1 MTPEQSRP
9 RVLIVDDVPVNIKL
23 LRELLKNSYS
33 VNFATDGHTALALA
47 ESSLPDL
54 VLLDIS
60 MPEMDGYEVCRRLKS
75 NPATRA
81 IPVVFLTAQS
91 DETNELEGLTLGA
104 IDYITK
110 PFSPP
115 IVLARV
121 KNHIDFALAK
131 SRLNEAYTLL
141 DLKNQELDD
150 KNRALE
156 VLLQTDRLTQ
166 LHNRH
171 KLDEAFQIEV
181 QRARRYG
188 TQFSVIILDVDSFK
202 TVNDTFGHL
211 VGDSVLV
218 QVADTLSANVREMD
232 LVGRWGGE
240 EFLLL
245 CPETGLDVAAE
256 LANRLRAVLA
266 GTPLPPVDRV
276 TASFGVAAYHPGDD
290 VTSLLRR
297 ADDALY
303 RAKSGGRDRVE
314 IAPPP
319 GLTSPGE

>member
-1 MTPEQSRP
+1 MAAVTNRP
-9 RVLIVDDVPVNIKL
+9 RVLVVDDMPLNIKL
-23 LRELLKNSYS
+23 LRELLKNSYAVS
-33 VNFATDGHTALALA
+33 FATDGHMALALA
-47 ESSLPDL
+47 ESSPPDL

-60 MPEMDGYEVCRRLKS
+60 MPEMDGYEVCRRLKA

-91 DETNELEGLTLGA
+91 DETNELEGLSLGA

-121 KNHIDFALAK
+121 KNHIEFVRAK
-131 SRLNEAYTLL
+131 NRLNEAYTLL

-156 VLLQTDRLTQ
+156 VLLQTDRLTR

-171 KLDEAFQIEV
+171 KLDEAFQAEV
-181 QRARRYG
+181 LRAKRYA
-188 TQFSVIILDVDSFK
+188 TQFSVILLDVDSFK

-232 LVGRWGGE
+232 MVGRWGGE

-245 CPETGLDVAAE
+245 CPETGLETAAE
-256 LANRLRAVLA
+256 LASRLRSVLA
-266 GTPLPPVDRV
+266 CQPLPPVEQV

-290 VTSLLRR
+290 VASLLRR

-303 RAKSGGRDRVE
+303 RAKASGRNRVE

>member
-1 MTPEQSRP
+1 ML
-9 RVLIVDDVPVNIKL
+9 VVDDMPVNIKL
-23 LRELLKNSYS
+23 LRELLKKSYS
-33 VNFATDGHTALALA
+33 VSFATDGHMALSLA
-47 ESSLPDL
+47 ESFTPDL

-60 MPEMDGYEVCRRLKS
+60 MPEMDGYEVCRRLKD
-75 NPATRA
+75 NPATRS

-121 KNHIDFALAK
+121 KNHIEFVLAK
-131 SRLNEAYTLL
+131 NRLNEAYTLL

-156 VLLQTDRLTQ
+156 VLLQTDRLTR

-171 KLDEAFQIEV
+171 KLDEAFQAEV
-181 QRARRYG
+181 QRARRYAN
-188 TQFSVIILDVDSFK
+188 QFSIILLDVDSFK

-218 QVADTLSANVREMD
+218 QVADILSANVREMD
-232 LVGRWGGE
+232 MVGRWGGE

-245 CPETGLDVAAE
+245 CPETGLDTAAE
-256 LANRLRAVLA
+256 LAARLRSVLA
-266 GTPLPPVDRV
+266 RAPLPPVERV
-276 TASFGVAAYHPGDD
+276 TASFGVAAYHHGDD
-290 VTSLLRR
+290 VAGLLRR

-303 RAKSGGRDRVE
+303 RAKASGRNRVE